1 MEKKSAWYKYD
12 KAAKK
17 EVFDFAEKYRQ
28 FISENKTE
36 RECTRTAIEIAKAH
50 GYRDLNDVI
59 KSGET
64 LKAGDKVYAI
74 NLDRACVLFNI
85 GTEPMEYGM
94 NILGAHIDSPR
105 VDVKQN
111 PLYEDSDLALLDTHY
126 YGGIKKYQWVARSM
140 SLHGMVALKGGKN
153 IEISIGDKA
162 GEPVFCI
169 TDLLI
174 HLAADQMSKT
184 AAKVIDA
191 EAMDLLV
198 GNIPFEIEG
207 DEEKTDLVKKNI
219 LHILSEKYGFEE
231 EDFQS
236 AELEIVPAG
245 DARDL
250 GFDSSMIIGYGH
262 DDRVCAYPA
271 FKALLDAGV
280 PNKTAVCV
288 FADREEVGSMGVT
301 GLRSDYL
308 KNFIEE
314 LCVNASQNVRKA
326 LANSAAISSDVTAAF
341 DPDFASAFEKN
352 NTAYLNKGCAICK
365 FTGARGKSG
374 SSEAS
379 ARFIAKLCAIFD
391 KNDVVYQFGE
401 LGKVDQGGG
410 GTVAQFLADKDI
422 ENVDIGVPLLSMHA
436 PYEIA
441 AKNDIYMMYKSS
453 LVFYKEF

>member
-1 MEKKSAWYKYD
+1 MSELSFKQKETFSSMSEEELIAAQRFCEDYKKFLDASKIEYYGVKNAV
-12 KAAKK
+12 A
-17 EVFDFAEKYRQ
+17 EAEKAGFVPFEYGKKY
-28 FISENKTE
+28 S
-36 RECTRTAIEIAKAH
+36 
-50 GYRDLNDVI
+50 
-59 KSGET
+59 
-64 LKAGDKVYAI
+64 AGDKIYHVQKGHAAI
-74 NLDRACVLFNI
+74 FATIGRAPFEEGFNLVA
-85 GTEPMEYGM
+85 
-94 NILGAHIDSPR
+94 AHVDCPR
-105 VDVKQN
+105 LDLKLS
-111 PLYEDSDLALLDTHY
+111 PLYEDGGLCLLKTHY
-126 YGGIKKYQWVARSM
+126 YGGILKYQWVTNPLMLIGAVYKKDGS
-140 SLHGMVALKGGKN
+140 VVEINIGGD
-153 IEISIGDKA
+153 ERD
-162 GEPVFCI
+162 PVFCI
-169 TDLLI
+169 SDLLP
-174 HLAADQMSKT
+174 HLGKDQAGKKLSEAFT
-184 AAKVIDA
+184 GEDLNIIAGSRPDA
-191 EAMDLLV
+191 E
-198 GNIPFEIEG
+198 
-207 DEEKTDLVKKNI
+207 EEKDKIKTTVLKLLN
-219 LHILSEKYGFEE
+219 EKYGINE
-231 EDFQS
+231 EDLLTAEIS
-236 AELEIVPAG
+236 AVPAG
-245 DARDL
+245 KARDL
-250 GFDSSMIIGYGH
+250 GLDRSMILAFGH